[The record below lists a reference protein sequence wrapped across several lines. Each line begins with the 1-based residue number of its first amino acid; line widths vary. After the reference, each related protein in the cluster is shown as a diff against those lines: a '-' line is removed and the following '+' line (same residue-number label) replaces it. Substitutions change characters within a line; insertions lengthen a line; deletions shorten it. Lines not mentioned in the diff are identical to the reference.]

1 MRLYLIKED
10 GSYKELTIG
19 KDTQVILNYYYDSLE
34 NPTSYISENS
44 YSFQLPRD
52 ARNNLAF
59 DEYLRLDSVIRT
71 NSYSPYRKHRFILL
85 GEDGSCLSTG
95 LFLIES
101 VNKDYYKCKLQ
112 GSLGLLFN
120 ILKTD
125 F

>member
-101 VNKDYYKCKLQ
+101 VNKDY
-112 GSLGLLFN
+112 
-120 ILKTD
+120 
-125 F
+125 